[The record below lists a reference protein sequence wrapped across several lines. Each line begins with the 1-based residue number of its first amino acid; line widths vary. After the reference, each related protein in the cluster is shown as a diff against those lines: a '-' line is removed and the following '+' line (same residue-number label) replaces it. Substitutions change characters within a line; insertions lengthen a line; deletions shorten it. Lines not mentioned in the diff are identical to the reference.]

1 MMKLLKPSV
10 KKPLSHTVLGLSEDE
25 QYYCLVK
32 NQAEKFSTFWQK
44 KSERL
49 ETDIQRIITKET
61 VNEPFTLVRT
71 IPYQYIWRKTIFIS
85 KKFDEIQLHRQVIH
99 ILKNDQPL
107 AIELL
112 NFDYQRLPSSNS
124 NLDKII
130 IYALNK
136 SYAESLNQF
145 NSILDCELHCY
156 IRGIFHLNPE
166 LDNNSPCFSF
176 KQKTVQ
182 FTESELL
189 FPQTQPKDCI
199 HLNNIM
205 ITDINIPS
213 DEAKQLYCLALGASL
228 WNGKA
233 LI

>member
-1 MMKLLKPSV
+1 MKLLKPPV
-10 KKPLSHTVLGLSEDE
+10 KKPVSPTILGLSENE
-25 QYYCLVK
+25 EYYCLVK
-32 NQAEKFSTFWQK
+32 NQAEKFSTFWQQ
-44 KSERL
+44 KSEGL
-49 ETDIQRIITKET
+49 EMAIQKIIATET

-85 KKFDEIQLHRQVIH
+85 KKLDEIQLHRQVIQ
-99 ILKNDQPL
+99 ILKNEQPL

-112 NFDYQRLPSSNS
+112 NFEYQRLPSSNN
-124 NLDKII
+124 NLDKIT

-136 SYAESLNQF
+136 NYAESLNQF
-145 NSILDCELHCY
+145 NNILDCELHCY
-156 IRGIFHLNPE
+156 IRGIFHLNPQ
-166 LDNNSPCFSF
+166 LDNNFPCFSF

-189 FPQTQPKDCI
+189 FPLVEPKNCI
-199 HLNNIM
+199 YLSDIL
-205 ITDINIPS
+205 ITDTDMQS
-213 DEAKQLYCLALGASL
+213 DESKQLYCLALGASL